1 MRIAM
6 DYQIFCLQAYGGI
19 SRYFVRLA
27 EQFSKKS
34 EDVRIFSPLHC
45 NEYLQGLDA
54 SLVAGQR
61 VALTPSKAMRL
72 TIPFNNF
79 VANRKIEKWQPDI
92 EHETYYS
99 VFNKQPKKHPV
110 VVTVYDMVHELFPN
124 EFSKFGN
131 ISMRKRKAVERA
143 DHVICI
149 SESTRLDLMRL
160 FAVDPG
166 KISVVH
172 LGFDNFVSGS
182 SWPADAG
189 ATCGRPY
196 LLFVGNRGG
205 YKNFFGFLKAFAASH
220 RLKGEFDII
229 AFGGGAFSQAEKD
242 MIEGLGIPARQ
253 VRQMGG
259 SDETL
264 GGLYRHAS
272 VFVYPSLY
280 EGFGLPPLEAIAH
293 GCPVALSNTSSMP
306 EVVGE
311 AGAYFDPASVE
322 NMSSVIEELVFSPSL
337 TQSLTGKGQERLK
350 KFSWSN
356 CADDTLAVYSKL
368 VR

>member
-27 EQFSKKS
+27 EQFSKS
-34 EDVRIFSPLHC
+34 SHDVKIFSPLHC
-45 NEYLQGLDA
+45 NEYLQGVDEGLVEGRRIAKSA
-54 SLVAGQR
+54 SKL
-61 VALTPSKAMRL
+61 MRP
-72 TIPFNNF
+72 TILYNNF
-79 VANRKIEKWQPDI
+79 VANRKIEKWHPDVV
-92 EHETYYS
+92 HETYYS
-99 VFNKQPKKHPV
+99 VFDKRGRNIPA
-110 VVTVYDMVHELFPN
+110 VVTVYDMVHELFPS

-149 SESTRLDLMRL
+149 SESTRQDLIRL

-172 LGFDNFVSGS
+172 LGFDNFVTGS
-182 SWPADAG
+182 PSTTILSPAR
-189 ATCGRPY
+189 RPY

-205 YKNFFGFLKAFAASH
+205 YKNFSGFLRAFAASS
-220 RLKGEFDII
+220 RLKDEFDII
-229 AFGGGAFSQAEKD
+229 AFGGGGFSQTEKD
-242 MIEGLGIPARQ
+242 MISGLAIHAQQ
-253 VRQMGG
+253 VKQMGG
-259 SDETL
+259 SDVTL
-264 GGLYRHAS
+264 GELYRNAS

-280 EGFGLPPLEAIAH
+280 EGFGLPPLEALAN

-322 NMSSVIEELVFSPSL
+322 NISTVIEELAFSPSL
-337 TQSLTGKGQERLK
+337 AQTLTGIGQERLK
-350 KFSWSN
+350 RFSWSN